1 MEKKGL
7 RPVFPPDLPA
17 IHHIFYLPMTIT
29 LNGTQRD
36 FTDLATMN
44 SLLEAVGLAGK
55 PVVVEHNQVAL
66 LPREIQ
72 TATIN
77 DGDVIEIV
85 QITAGG

>member
-1 MEKKGL
+1 
-7 RPVFPPDLPA
+7 
-17 IHHIFYLPMTIT
+17 
-29 LNGTQRD
+29 
-36 FTDLATMN
+36 
-44 SLLEAVGLAGK
+44 
-55 PVVVEHNQVAL
+55 VVVEHNQVAL

>member
-1 MEKKGL
+1 
-7 RPVFPPDLPA
+7 
-17 IHHIFYLPMTIT
+17 MTIT

-36 FTDLATMN
+36 FTDLTTMN
-44 SLLEAVGLAGK
+44 GLLEAVGLAGK

-72 TATIN
+72 TLSIK